1 MISYQAPKSRRG
13 VSIKI
18 AKAGLLAFE
27 VGFTYRLVA
36 ESFRFDGC
44 FGDEKKDH
52 SLYGEAE

>member
-36 ESFRFDGC
+36 EILRMSFRLDTMC
-44 FGDEKKDH
+44 SNET
-52 SLYGEAE
+52 